1 MAIEATT
8 AVYFILHIPR
18 TAGQTIEYHLE
29 EHCPPGALWSPR
41 RLPYPLPLFGR
52 RHRRAGR
59 GDTARVRAVAG
70 HDLGSSLEGQFLG
83 REIRRVVL
91 LREPLS
97 LQLSLYNYRMM
108 NHLAKG
114 LGTYGFAV
122 HLRAQPRDFI
132 AHWLLA
138 RWLEIPWP
146 RLMAMSDDDKYQVL
160 NRALAQFW
168 FVGDY
173 TDCDRVVAAIAP
185 DLAVPAIARPRNTA
199 RQWHKQIKWEPLTE
213 AAMASGLR
221 DAARRQNPLDQALWE
236 TWHGAGFDAGAV
248 RPRPLQSES
257 PSSFLAHEAARPF
270 FLLSRWARRDGAP
283 RLPFARAKSGLRSGI
298 ARADR
303 ARDAGQY
310 SLAARY
316 YRQALSE
323 EPELPAIWI
332 QYGHVLTGLGE
343 VAAAAAAYREAL
355 RRDPEDADTHARLGH
370 ALNLQGQVGAAEAE
384 FLSALALDPR
394 LDFVKEALA
403 ALGWTRAR
411 IDEALRRRLE
421 PGADTEHLAGE
432 SISGNRDSR

>member
-1 MAIEATT
+1 LAIEATT
-8 AVYFILHIPR
+8 PVYCILHIPK
-18 TAGQTIEYHLE
+18 TAGETIQYHLA
-29 EHCPPGALWSPR
+29 EHCSPGAFWNPR
-41 RLPYPLPLFGR
+41 RAAFPLALFGR
-52 RHRRAGR
+52 RGRRAGP
-59 GDTARVRAVAG
+59 GDTGRVRAVAG
-70 HDLGSSLEGQFLG
+70 HDLSRSLERHFPG

-146 RLMAMSDDDKYQVL
+146 RLMAMSDDDKYRL
-160 NRALAQFW
+160 INRSLAQFW

-173 TDCDRVVAAIAP
+173 TDCDRVIAAIAP
-185 DLAVPAIARPRNTA
+185 DLEVPAIARPRNTA

-213 AAMASGLR
+213 ATMAPGLR
-221 DAARRQNPLDQALWE
+221 DAVHRQNPLDRALWE
-236 TWHGAGFDAGAV
+236 SWHGAGFAVADV
-248 RPRPLQSES
+248 RPLPLEAA
-257 PSSFLAHEAARPF
+257 PPAGFLRHEAARPY
-270 FLLSRWARRDGAP
+270 FLLTRWARREGAP
-283 RLPFARAKSGLRSGI
+283 RLPFARTKSGLRSGI

-310 SLAARY
+310 PLAARY

-323 EPELPAIWI
+323 EPELPAIWV
-332 QYGHVLTGLGE
+332 QYGHMLMALGDM
-343 VAAAAAAYREAL
+343 AAAAEAYRESL
-355 RRDPEDADTHARLGH
+355 RLDPENADAYVRLGH
-370 ALNLQGQVGAAEAE
+370 ALHLQGQTAAAEVE
-384 FLSALALDPR
+384 FLSALALDPG
-394 LDFVKEALA
+394 LDFVKQALE

-411 IDEALRRRLE
+411 IDEALQRKSE
-421 PGADTEHLAGE
+421 PEPLLSEAV
-432 SISGNRDSR
+432 SGSPGSR